1 MCAAGTSRLGIFRT
15 LTENLKPADG
25 SPMPFY
31 KTVGCSFVAGGL
43 GAIIGTPADA
53 ALIRIQADSTLPE
66 AQRRN
71 YKNGLDAMIRMLRE
85 EGLAGF
91 FSGAGPTVVRCAE
104 SMPVLIVVPY

>member
-1 MCAAGTSRLGIFRT
+1 MFAGTSRLGIFRT
-15 LTENLKPADG
+15 LTEKLKPADG
-25 SPMPFY
+25 PLPFY

-53 ALIRIQADSTLPE
+53 ALIRIQADATLPE
-66 AQRRN
+66 AQRRH

-91 FSGAGPTVVRCAE
+91 FSGAGPTVVRYAE
-104 SMPVLIVVPY
+104 HLP